1 MSSLPPIPTNSESP
15 FQRLNKFLDQH
26 LLPYPVKF
34 LTNRV
39 IILATLA
46 LLVLLIFFTGDQSFV
61 NALNSYLNVMSLVV
75 SSTVLLYATI
85 ADVRDRAAAERRE
98 EIAKSY
104 EQVLE
109 KRVQAEHE
117 LIQQILQNSIQ
128 NILLHRLEKIRAEDQ
143 KRAEEMQRAVI
154 VRNKEL
160 HQGELAQLTALVQ
173 TLSQSYFGKSPNS
186 QS

>member
-61 NALNSYLNVMSLVV
+61 NA
-75 SSTVLLYATI
+75 STTC
-85 ADVRDRAAAERRE
+85 RAAAMSSY
-98 EIAKSY
+98 IATMVWVIVDS
-104 EQVLE
+104 LST
-109 KRVQAEHE
+109 A
-117 LIQQILQNSIQ
+117 S
-128 NILLHRLEKIRAEDQ
+128 DQ
-143 KRAEEMQRAVI
+143 KLEARMRYLRVMTTS
-154 VRNKEL
+154 L
-160 HQGELAQLTALVQ
+160 SGELCLMSGRCLNLA
-173 TLSQSYFGKSPNS
+173 
-186 QS
+186 